1 MWELI
6 GHQLCATSSAFA
18 ISRTFR
24 FTPLLYCITDV
35 RLMTFKSAIFAKI
48 RAFPNFWLIHFCAR
62 FANACF
68 IARSPTSR
76 IKFAAWGEERFPFLK
91 VFFDV
96 LRDGVIAKCSLVTRF
111 LCTCFGR
118 E

>member
-1 MWELI
+1 MTVQRELR
-6 GHQLCATSSAFA
+6 AA
-18 ISRTFR
+18 
-24 FTPLLYCITDV
+24 
-35 RLMTFKSAIFAKI
+35 I
-48 RAFPNFWLIHFCAR
+48 RAFSNFRLIHFCAR

-68 IARSPTSR
+68 IARSPASR